1 MMNNNQ
7 FTEVEIAEMTQF
19 LNSKNRHVC
28 CYKPNIVINKAK
40 FAIPNFDHNEDKL
53 PAFAVTC
60 HHCGQTNLYS
70 VDVFSKA

>member
-28 CYKPNIVINKAK
+28 CYNPKLRISKTK
-40 FAIPNFDHNEDKL
+40 LAIPSFDHSEEKL
-53 PAFAVTC
+53 PSFAVTC